1 MSTTIDNKVVE
12 MQFDNRQFE
21 RGVSQSMSTLDKL
34 KQKLNFSG
42 ATRGLKELGDTARRT
57 DMSGLA
63 KGVEVVQAKFSALQV
78 AGITAL
84 SNITNSAVNAGKRI
98 ASALTIDP
106 IKTGFQEYETQMGAI
121 QTILANTQSKGST
134 LQDVNAALDELN
146 TYADKTIY
154 NFTEMTR
161 NIGTFTAAGVDLEK
175 SVTSIKGIAN
185 LAAVSGSTSQQ
196 ASMAMYQLSQ
206 ALAAGRVSLMDW
218 NSVVN
223 AGMGG
228 EVFQNALKRTA
239 RQMGKNVDEAIA
251 KYGSFRESLTK
262 GEWLTTEVLTETLTQ
277 LSGAYTEADLIAQGY
292 TESQAKEITKLAE
305 TAVGAATKVKT
316 FTQLVDTV
324 KEAVQSGWSQSWRII
339 VGDFEEA
346 KELFTSISDA
356 MGGII
361 GKSADAR
368 NKLLTE
374 GLATGWRQLMSK
386 GITDEEGFKDTIKN
400 VAKEH
405 NIAVDDMINKT
416 GSFEKSLKQGWLT
429 GDILTESLGKMTE
442 KVNGL
447 SVEQRK
453 EMGYTAEQVKQLN
466 DLNDAVKRG
475 EINMDEFAKKMTMAS
490 GRENII
496 SGMTKI
502 FQTLGAV
509 LKPIQEAFRE
519 IFPALKGE
527 QLYAFTEKFKKF
539 TDKLK
544 VTDEMAGKIKSTFK
558 GLFSVI
564 DIGVR
569 GVKTLAKGF
578 LDLLKHFKGIGGIAL
593 DAGESIG
600 DFLSNL
606 RDSVVEG
613 DLFGKTVDKIVG
625 FLGKAIDKVKEFGK
639 SVGEMVDASSVV
651 DGLVGAFKG
660 LWNVVKTAGSTIGK
674 VVKDVFG
681 TIVEAFANGD
691 IFDVINSGLFAGV
704 LMSIKKFFK
713 GVTDQVDNIKFVDKI
728 KEVLDGVRDSLSS
741 YQDKVKAEAL
751 MKIAGAV
758 GILAASL
765 YVISGIDSDKLAN
778 SLGAVGIM
786 MGELIGTMALL
797 GKVKMGSLSPL
808 KGIVGSLSNI
818 SQMIS
823 MMGLGAAV
831 LILAGAMRTIASLD
845 WDQVYRGLIGI
856 AGMVGILVTA
866 ARLMNTESKSITK
879 FGGQMILL
887 SSAVAILAGV
897 AKIIGSM
904 NGEQFGN
911 AIGGIMFFIGSLVA
925 AAKIM
930 DTNDRAITKFSGQMM
945 TMSLA
950 VAALAGVAKL
960 ISTMSWEEMGKGGAG
975 ILGLVTTLVA
985 ASKIMNS
992 GKGGTVKFAGQMA
1005 LLATAINL
1013 LVPPFMI
1020 LGHMN
1025 LDNILQALISL
1036 SGVMVVLGLGLKVM
1050 SGSLSGAAAL
1060 MVAATA
1066 VMTLTAPLKILGS
1079 MDLDSILQAL
1089 IAMAGTFVVLGVG
1102 GLALG
1107 PIIPAIIGL
1116 AGAIALLSLSA
1127 VGFGAGVLAI
1137 SAGFS
1142 ALALSGAA
1150 GATAL
1155 VAALGTI
1162 VTGLLGLVPEIAE
1175 IIGRLI
1181 VEVSRILGEYT
1192 PQLVVSLLQ
1201 FVSGILDGLAQY
1213 GSQIVDSLLTFVIS
1227 IINGL
1232 SEHAPTLIEAIMN
1245 LVGSILKG
1253 VIDQI
1258 SQIDTTSLVKGIAA
1272 VGIMAGMMYVLSG
1285 VAGLIP
1291 SAMTGLLGVG
1301 LCIGELTAILAALGA
1316 INQIPGLDW
1325 LIHEG
1330 GELLQNVGNAIGKM
1344 VGGLIGGIGEGASAS
1359 LPAIAT
1365 NLSNFMLNLT
1375 PFLMGASMINPSMV
1389 DSVGSLAKAI
1399 MLLTAADLLESL
1411 TSFFTG
1417 GNSFEQF
1424 AQQIVPLGEGIRQ
1437 FGESVSDVDVEAITA
1452 SAQAAR
1458 ALVGVLNKLPN
1469 EGGVAGFIFGDQDL
1483 SGFADNIVPLGQAM
1497 KAYGD
1502 AVAGVNTEAITNSV
1516 PAAQAIVKIAESI
1529 PTEFS
1534 SFTNPEII
1542 SSFSTNLS
1550 AFGEALKDYSIAV
1563 LGVSVEA
1570 ITNSATATNS
1580 LLSVVKSMSG
1590 IDSTGVEQFVN
1601 SINKLAT
1608 ADLTG
1613 IVNSF
1618 SSAGPGMM
1626 NAGANLINSLVQGIQ
1641 NGESKLTG
1649 VCVRLISSAVSK
1661 IRSYIPIFNNLGA
1674 NLMKQLVNGLEKH
1687 SRQATSAVTSALQ
1700 SASSGIRTHYN
1711 GFYQGGVFLGEGL
1724 VAGIEAKQQAAY
1736 NAGYQLGQAAVQGER
1751 DGQQSHSPSALMIQS
1766 GKWIGE
1772 GLVIGMKQFAKKVYN
1787 TGKSMGQ
1794 KATDAVTS
1802 AVSMLATTIDA
1813 DMDVS
1818 PTIRP
1823 VVDLSNMRSGI
1834 RAIDSMMNQNSTFG
1848 LDVRTRS
1855 INSSIFRS
1863 SQNGT
1868 ANDIVMAINKLR
1880 KELDD
1885 VGGTTYNVNGIT
1897 YDDGSNITDAVRTLV
1912 REARLERRI

>member
-42 ATRGLKELGDTARRT
+42 ATRGLKELGDAARRT
-57 DMSGLA
+57 DMTGLA

-78 AGITAL
+78 AGITVL

-569 GVKTLAKGF
+569 GVKALAKGF

-639 SVGEMVDASSVV
+639 SVGEMVDASNVV

-808 KGIVGSLSNI
+808 KDIVGSLSNI

-845 WDQVYRGLIGI
+845 WDQVDRGLIGI

-992 GKGGTVKFAGQMA
+992 GKGETVKFAGQMA

-1066 VMTLTAPLKILGS
+1066 VMMLTAPLKILGS

>member
-251 KYGSFRESLTK
+251 KYGSFRESLTQ

-356 MGGII
+356 MGDII

-374 GLATGWRQLMSK
+374 GLATGWRQLISK

-475 EINMDEFAKKMTMAS
+475 EINMDDFAKKMTMAS

-527 QLYAFTEKFKKF
+527 QLYAFTEKFKEF

-564 DIGVR
+564 DIGVQ
-569 GVKTLAKGF
+569 GVKALAKGF
-578 LDLLKHFKGIGGIAL
+578 LDLLKHFKGIGGKAL

-600 DFLSNL
+600 DFLSKL
-606 RDSVVEG
+606 RDSVIEG
-613 DLFGKTVDKIVG
+613 NLFGKTVDKIVG

-639 SVGEMVDASSVV
+639 SVGEMVDASSIV

-660 LWNVVKTAGSTIGK
+660 LWNAVKTVGSTIGK

-786 MGELIGTMALL
+786 MGELIGAMALL

-818 SQMIS
+818 SQTIS

-831 LILAGAMRTIASLD
+831 LILASAMRTIASLD
-845 WDQVYRGLIGI
+845 WDQVDRGLIGV
-856 AGMVGILVTA
+856 AGMVGILVAA
-866 ARLMNTESKSITK
+866 ARLMNTESRSITK

-904 NGEQFGN
+904 NEEQFGT

-930 DTNDRAITKFSGQMM
+930 NTNDRAITKFAGQMT

-960 ISTMSWEEMGKGGAG
+960 IATMSWEEMGKGGAG
-975 ILGLVTTLVA
+975 ILGLVTMLVA

-1025 LDNILQALISL
+1025 LDSILQALISL
-1036 SGVMVVLGLGLKVM
+1036 SGAMVVLGLGLKVM

-1066 VMTLTAPLKILGS
+1066 VMMLTAPLKILGS

-1102 GLALG
+1102 GLALA
-1107 PIIPAIIGL
+1107 PIIPAILGL

-1127 VGFGAGVLAI
+1127 VGFGVGVLAI

-1162 VTGLLGLVPEIAE
+1162 ITGLLGLVPQIAE
-1175 IIGRLI
+1175 LIGRLI
-1181 VEVSRILGEYT
+1181 VEVARILGEYT

-1201 FVSGILDGLAQY
+1201 FISGILDGLAEY
-1213 GSQIVDSLLTFVIS
+1213 GPQIVDSLLTFAIG

-1232 SEHAPTLIEAIMN
+1232 AEHAPALIEAVMN

-1253 VIDQI
+1253 VVDQI

-1301 LCIGELTAILAALGA
+1301 LCITELTAILAALGA

-1344 VGGLIGGIGEGASAS
+1344 VGGLIGGIGEGVSAS

-1365 NLSNFMLNLT
+1365 NLGNFMTNLQ
-1375 PFLMGASMINPSMV
+1375 PFLTGASTIDPSVV

-1424 AQQIVPLGEGIRQ
+1424 AQQIVPLGEGIKQ
-1437 FGESVSDVDVEAITA
+1437 FGESVSGVDAEAITA

-1458 ALVGVLNKLPN
+1458 ALVGVLNKLPK
-1469 EGGVAGFIFGDQDL
+1469 EGGAAGFIFGDQDL

-1502 AVAGVNTEAITNSV
+1502 VVAGVNAEAITNSV

-1687 SRQATSAVTSALQ
+1687 SRQANSAVTSALQ

-1724 VAGIEAKQQAAY
+1724 VAGIGAKQQEAY
-1736 NAGYQLGQAAVQGER
+1736 NAGYRLGQAAVQGER

-1772 GLVIGMKQFAKKVYN
+1772 GLVIGMKQLAKKVYN

-1880 KELDD
+1880 KELGD
-1885 VGGTTYNVNGIT
+1885 VGGTTYNVNGVT

>member
-251 KYGSFRESLTK
+251 KYGSFRESLTQ

-356 MGGII
+356 MGDII

-374 GLATGWRQLMSK
+374 GLATGWRQLISK

-405 NIAVDDMINKT
+405 GVAIDQMIT
-416 GSFEKSLKQGWLT
+416 DEVSFEKSLKQGWLT

-453 EMGYTAEQVKQLN
+453 EMGYTAEQVKHLN

-475 EINMDEFAKKMTMAS
+475 EINMDDFAKKMTMAS

-496 SGMTKI
+496 SGLTKI

-527 QLYAFTEKFKKF
+527 QLYAFTEKFKEF

-544 VTDEMAGKIKSTFK
+544 VTDTMAGKIKSTFK

-564 DIGVR
+564 DIGVQ
-569 GVKTLAKGF
+569 GVKALAKGF
-578 LDLLKHFKGIGGIAL
+578 LDLLKHFKGIGGKAL

-606 RDSVVEG
+606 RDLVIEG
-613 DLFGKTVDKIVG
+613 NLFGKTVDKIVG

-660 LWNVVKTAGSTIGK
+660 LWNVVKTVGSTIGK

-713 GVTDQVDNIKFVDKI
+713 GVTDQVDNIKFIDKI

-786 MGELIGTMALL
+786 MGELIGAMALL
-797 GKVKMGSLSPL
+797 GKVNTGSLSPL
-808 KGIVGSLSNI
+808 KGIVGSLANI

-845 WDQVYRGLIGI
+845 WDQVDRGLIGI
-856 AGMVGILVTA
+856 AGMVGILVAA

-904 NGEQFGN
+904 NGEQFGT

-930 DTNDRAITKFSGQMM
+930 DTNDRAITKFAGQMM
-945 TMSLA
+945 TISLA
-950 VAALAGVAKL
+950 VGALAGVAKL
-960 ISTMSWEEMGKGGAG
+960 ISTMSLEEMGKGGAG
-975 ILGLVTTLVA
+975 ILGLVTMLVA

-992 GKGGTVKFAGQMA
+992 GKGGTVQFAGQMA

-1013 LVPPFMI
+1013 LVPPFMV

-1025 LDNILQALISL
+1025 LDSILQALISL
-1036 SGVMVVLGLGLKVM
+1036 SGAMVVLGLGLKVM

-1066 VMTLTAPLKILGS
+1066 VMMLTAPLKILGS
-1079 MDLDSILQAL
+1079 MDLNSILQAL

-1102 GLALG
+1102 GLALA
-1107 PIIPAIIGL
+1107 PIIPAILGL
-1116 AGAIALLSLSA
+1116 AGAITLLSLSA

-1155 VAALGTI
+1155 VAAFGTI
-1162 VTGLLGLVPEIAE
+1162 ITGLLGLVPQIAE
-1175 IIGRLI
+1175 IIGHLI
-1181 VEVSRILGEYT
+1181 VEVARILGEYT

-1201 FVSGILDGLAQY
+1201 FISGILGGLAEY
-1213 GSQIVDSLLTFVIS
+1213 GPQIVDSLLTFAIG

-1232 SEHAPTLIEAIMN
+1232 AEHAPALIEAVMN

-1291 SAMTGLLGVG
+1291 SAMAGLLGVG

-1344 VGGLIGGIGEGASAS
+1344 VGGLIGGIGEGVSAS

-1365 NLSNFMLNLT
+1365 NLSNFMMNLT
-1375 PFLMGASMINPSMV
+1375 PFLMGASIIDPSIV

-1399 MLLTAADLLESL
+1399 MLLTAADLVESL
-1411 TSFFTG
+1411 VSFFTG

-1437 FGESVSDVDVEAITA
+1437 FGESVAGVDTEAITA

-1458 ALVGVLNKLPN
+1458 ALVGVLNELPN

-1483 SGFADNIVPLGQAM
+1483 SGFAENIAPLGHAM

-1502 AVAGVNTEAITNSV
+1502 AVAGVNAEAITNSV

-1534 SFTNPEII
+1534 SFTNPDTINT
-1542 SSFSTNLS
+1542 FSTNLS
-1550 AFGEALKDYSIAV
+1550 AFGKALKDYSITV
-1563 LGVSVEA
+1563 LGVSADA
-1570 ITNSATATNS
+1570 ISNSATATNS
-1580 LLSVVKSMSG
+1580 LLTVVKSMSG

-1601 SINKLAT
+1601 ALNKLAT
-1608 ADLTG
+1608 VDLAG
-1613 IVNSF
+1613 VVNAF
-1618 SSAGPGMM
+1618 SSAGPSMT
-1626 NAGANLINSLVQGIQ
+1626 NAGATLINSLVQGIQ
-1641 NGESKLTG
+1641 NGSSKLTG
-1649 VCVRLISSAVSK
+1649 VCVQLISSAVSK
-1661 IRSYIPIFNNLGA
+1661 IRSYNPTFNNLGST
-1674 NLMKQLVNGLEKH
+1674 LMKQFVNGLDRNSK
-1687 SRQATSAVTSALQ
+1687 QARTVVMSALQ
-1700 SASSGIRTHYN
+1700 SASSGIRTHYS

-1724 VAGIEAKQQAAY
+1724 AAGIRAKEQSAY
-1736 NAGYQLGQAAVQGER
+1736 NAGFRLGQAAVRGER
-1751 DGQQSHSPSALMIQS
+1751 AGQQSHSPSVLMIQS

-1772 GLVIGMKQFAKKVYN
+1772 GLVIGMNQFGKKVYS
-1787 TGKSMGQ
+1787 TGKSLGQ
-1794 KATDAVTS
+1794 KATDAVST
-1802 AVSMLATTIDA
+1802 AVSMLATTVDA

-1823 VVDLSNMRSGI
+1823 VVDLSDMRSGI
-1834 RAIDSMMNQNSTFG
+1834 RAIDSMINQNPALG
-1848 LDVRTRS
+1848 LDVRARAVSSSMSRS
-1855 INSSIFRS
+1855 N
-1863 SQNGT
+1863 QNGT
-1868 ANDIVMAINKLR
+1868 ANDIVTAINRLR
-1880 KELDD
+1880 KEMGE

-1897 YDDGSNITDAVRTLV
+1897 YDDGSNITDAVKTLV
-1912 REARLERRI
+1912 RAARVERRI

>member
-42 ATRGLKELGDTARRT
+42 ATRGLKELGDAARRT
-57 DMSGLA
+57 DMTGLA

-78 AGITAL
+78 AGITVL

-1066 VMTLTAPLKILGS
+1066 VMMLTAPLKILGS

-1834 RAIDSMMNQNSTFG
+1834 RAIGSMMNQNSTFG

>member
-42 ATRGLKELGDTARRT
+42 ATRGLKELGDAARRT
-57 DMSGLA
+57 DMTGLA

-78 AGITAL
+78 AGITVL

-569 GVKTLAKGF
+569 GVKALAKGF

-728 KEVLDGVRDSLSS
+728 KEVLEGVRDSLSS

-1066 VMTLTAPLKILGS
+1066 VMMLTAPLKILGS

>member
-42 ATRGLKELGDTARRT
+42 ATRGLKELGDAARRT
-57 DMSGLA
+57 DMTGLA

-78 AGITAL
+78 AGITVL

-925 AAKIM
+925 SAKIM

-1066 VMTLTAPLKILGS
+1066 VMMLTAPLKILGS

-1213 GSQIVDSLLTFVIS
+1213 GSQIVGSLLTFVIS